1 VPPRPRRFDRNLV
14 VIGAGSAG
22 LIAALTAAKLQASV
36 TLIEAGAMGGDCLNT
51 GCVPSKALLHA
62 ARLAAAAREAAALG
76 LIAAPAAIDSA
87 AALRHVRAAIAAV
100 APHDSAER
108 YRGLGVDVR
117 EGHARITSPWT
128 VEIDGATL
136 STRAIVIATGA
147 APAVPE
153 IPGLA
158 ETGFFTSETIW
169 TLAEAPRRLLI
180 LGGGPVGCE
189 LAQAFAR
196 LGSAVTIAQRG
207 PRLLPRED
215 EEVGDLLRARLAR
228 EGVRILLGH
237 RAVAASAGG
246 MRFASAAGEHPES
259 FDALLVATGR
269 RPRTQGVGL
278 EALGITLAQAG
289 TIATNVWMQTLHRN
303 IYACGDVAGP
313 WQYTHAGAHQAWQAV
328 VNALFGGLPRLRPD
342 RAPMPAVTF
351 TEPEVARVGLNE
363 RQARAEGVAF
373 EVTRYELQELD
384 RAIVED
390 AREGFVKVL
399 TAPRSDRILGATIVA
414 PRAGEMLG
422 EFTLAMSAGLGLKRI
437 FGPIRPYPAWTEAN
451 RNAAGAWREA
461 HAPGWALGL
470 LARIHAW
477 RRG

>member
-1 VPPRPRRFDRNLV
+1 VQRRPRRFDRNLV

-36 TLIEAGAMGGDCLNT
+36 TLVEAGAMGGDCLNT

-62 ARLAAAAREAAALG
+62 ARLAATAREAAALG
-76 LIAAPAAIDSA
+76 LMPATAAIDSA

-117 EGHARITSPWT
+117 QGQARIISPWS
-128 VEIDGATL
+128 VAVGGVTL

-147 APAVPE
+147 APAVPA
-153 IPGLA
+153 IPGLDR
-158 ETGFFTSETIW
+158 TGFFTSETIW
-169 TLAEAPRRLLI
+169 TLTEAPRRLLI

-215 EEVGDLLRARLAR
+215 DEVGDLVRARLAR
-228 EGVRILLGH
+228 EGAQILLGH
-237 RAVAASAGG
+237 RADAASAGSV
-246 MRFASAAGEHPES
+246 RFTHDAGERAES
-259 FDALLVATGR
+259 FDALLIATGR
-269 RPRTQGVGL
+269 RPRTQGFGL
-278 EALGITLAQAG
+278 EALGIPLAQAG
-289 TIATNVWMQTLHRN
+289 TIATNAWMQTLHRN

-313 WQYTHAGAHQAWQAV
+313 WQYTHAGAHQAWQAA

-342 RAPMPAVTF
+342 RAPMPAVTY

-363 RQARAEGVAF
+363 RQARIEGVAF
-373 EVTRYELQELD
+373 AVTRYDLDELD

-399 TAPRSDRILGATIVA
+399 TAPRGDRILGATIVA
-414 PRAGEMLG
+414 PRAGEMLS
-422 EFTLAMSAGLGLKRI
+422 EFTLAMSAGLGLKRL

-451 RNAAGAWREA
+451 RNAAAAWRQA
-461 HAPGWALGL
+461 HAPRWALGL
-470 LARIHAW
+470 LARVHAW